1 MSMVGGRLV
10 KQQHRP
16 VQGVLTVLLVV
27 AVLSATQP
35 SAAQVYWT
43 EAPEFSPPPTGS
55 NPETGDLDGDGD
67 FDLIYG
73 VVLQSYRNIGS
84 PSSPSWQQDDSLVEG
99 VNYEISMT
107 TCLADLDADG
117 DLDLSVGSLYVY
129 SYPLFYYENIGSAA
143 QPVWQREDSM
153 YEPLPGGSWT
163 CPELADL
170 DDDGD
175 LDLVLAVHWGLRA
188 YRNIGTPTAPFWE
201 QDGGLLDGVALP
213 YPRSSP
219 NFGDLDGDGDLDLVV
234 GGRSYDGPIIC
245 YENSGGPQSPTWIEN
260 EGLLTGVEMDVES
273 AGLDLADLD
282 GDGDPDMLSWEVGN
296 GCVVYLNQGPTTPVE
311 PSSWGKIKSLFR

>member
-1 MSMVGGRLV
+1 MKLPRWLC
-10 KQQHRP
+10 
-16 VQGVLTVLLVV
+16 GVLPALIFLLVV
-27 AVLSATQP
+27 LTTQHAT
-35 SAAQVYWT
+35 AQIYWT

-117 DLDLSVGSLYVY
+117 DLDLSVGMLYGEA
-129 SYPLFYYENIGSAA
+129 YPLFYYENIGSAA
-143 QPVWQREDSM
+143 QPVWQRDDSI
-153 YEPLPGGSWT
+153 YQSLPGGSWT
-163 CPELADL
+163 CPEVADL

-175 LDLVLAVHWGLRA
+175 LDLVLAVGWDLRG
-188 YRNIGTPTAPFWE
+188 YLNTGTSQVPLWLRDDSLVE
-201 QDGGLLDGVALP
+201 GISLP

-260 EGLLTGVEMDVES
+260 EELLTGVEMDVES

-311 PSSWGKIKSLFR
+311 SSSWGRIKGLFRQR